1 MKLNIGENLR
11 RLRREKDLTQEQLA
25 ELLGVTFQSVS
36 RWETGATYP
45 DIELL
50 PVMAE
55 LFGVSME
62 RLLGV
67 EKEKLREAPQEYYD
81 QLNALVDD

>member
-11 RLRREKDLTQEQLA
+11 KLRREKDLTQEQLA

-67 EKEKLREAPQEYYD
+67 ESYATTAKILMN
-81 QLNALVDD
+81 NAA